1 MLHELVP
8 IMSINIQSHVKKSMI
23 ITEYLFKRQITNKKT
38 YPDTINLNN
47 NIYLTVGDI
56 TSLKGMQL
64 IKVEFENCP
73 QLVDFSDEIAIYS
86 SHHSVKFSSQ
96 KG

>member
-8 IMSINIQSHVKKSMI
+8 MMEINIQSHVKKSMI

-38 YPDTINLNN
+38 YPGTINLNN

-56 TSLKGMQL
+56 TFLKGTQS

-73 QLVDFSDEIAIYS
+73 QLVDFSDEITNILS
-86 SHHSVKFSSQ
+86 T
-96 KG
+96 

>member
-23 ITEYLFKRQITNKKT
+23 ITEYLFKWQITNKKT
-38 YPDTINLNN
+38 YPDTINLNY
-47 NIYLTVGDI
+47 NIYSTVCDI